1 MKVRTRL
8 ALTVWATGL
17 LTALG
22 VIATVALA
30 FAAFEHESAYDRA
43 NTFLGRVVRNH
54 DNILEMQSRNPE
66 EFDAW
71 LRNLVLFETDTQL
84 YLLDAEGRV
93 LASTGQARL
102 PPGFKVALEPV
113 KTAAAV
119 AEGGMRRPYVMGD
132 DPERM
137 DADAVI
143 AARPLRRA
151 VIRATGPVDGY
162 LYLVCHKP
170 PLPPGRLEAFRSS
183 FAKPALVLVACVV
196 SLATLFA
203 WWATA
208 TVIRP
213 LRRLSAGVEQVAR
226 DGLGAAPGD
235 APPTPVFADAA
246 FTPDAA
252 AGAHAT
258 DDEFGQL
265 GRGFQSMLATLRQQW
280 QTLRRLDH
288 FRREGVSNLSHDL
301 RSPLTATVACL
312 ETLEQRW
319 AADAAGPARDD
330 DLRLVR
336 VALRNTRNAAR
347 LVRSLGELAQ
357 LDEPEFQLRTET
369 LDVDEWLGD
378 IAMRFAQRAAGQ
390 GIELRFD
397 PAQGEGGAAAAGTPP
412 PSPPVA
418 ALDVE
423 LFERAVANL
432 VDNALKFTPRGGRVV
447 LSAQVQPGGAGS
459 RPWVRVSVA
468 DTGPGIP
475 AADLPHLFDR
485 FYQSRRTTAPA
496 SSDEGKGLGLAIVK
510 RIAELHQG
518 HVEVSSLQ
526 GQGTEV
532 HLFVPLAEPRTG

>member
-22 VIATVALA
+22 VIATVVLA

-102 PPGFKVALEPV
+102 PPGFRVALEPV

-137 DADAVI
+137 DDDAVI
-143 AARPLRRA
+143 AARSLRRA

-183 FAKPALVLVACVV
+183 FAKPALVLVAGVV

-213 LRRLSAGVEQVAR
+213 LRRLSADVAQVAR
-226 DGLGAAPGD
+226 DGLGASPGE
-235 APPTPVFADAA
+235 PGPEPGFAGGA
-246 FTPDAA
+246 FAPDAA
-252 AGAHAT
+252 DGRA

-319 AADAAGPARDD
+319 AADDAGPTRGE
-330 DLRLVR
+330 DLRLVQ

-378 IAMRFAQRAAGQ
+378 IAMRFAQRAAGL
-390 GIELRFD
+390 GIELRCE
-397 PAQGEGGAAAAGTPP
+397 PAQGAGALPALPP
-412 PSPPVA
+412 IA

-432 VDNALKFTPRGGRVV
+432 VDNALKFTPSGGRVV
-447 LSAQVQPGGAGS
+447 LSARVLAGGAGS
-459 RPWVRVSVA
+459 RPWVRISVA
-468 DTGPGIP
+468 DTGPGIS

-496 SSDEGKGLGLAIVK
+496 SSDEGRGLGLAIVK
-510 RIAELHQG
+510 RIVELHQG
-518 HVEVSSLQ
+518 HVEVDSAP
-526 GQGTEV
+526 GQGTRV
-532 HLFVPLAEPRTG
+532 HLLVPSAGP